1 MGIENAGANFTG
13 PKYPSPLP
21 ADSESLFERC
31 SWFYAF
37 CREHLFRDHTAAISD
52 ALWPGGQP
60 GPETHLLEIACGPGF
75 YACSLAQRFP
85 DIQITGVDLSER
97 LLSRAKDRADIRRLK
112 NCHFV
117 QANVL
122 ALSESLAPVDAIIA
136 SRLLMVVGD
145 RPQALARSFRPA
157 AGGRCFLAEPTSAL
171 RAMLPLS
178 CMWLFCPPDGRLEYP
193 VSRTRR
199 AAVLKQEEFQSL
211 IASQPWGTV
220 SLWQDNWYQYAVCD
234 RSYWWDPGF
243 LHSGIAQ
250 CDVGGIP
257 LTKAA

>member
-1 MGIENAGANFTG
+1 MAIENTGA
-13 PKYPSPLP
+13 KYSGHLRE
-21 ADSESLFERC
+21 DSESLFERC

-52 ALWPGGQP
+52 ALWPSSRP
-60 GPETHLLEIACGPGF
+60 GPETRLLEIACGPGF
-75 YACSLAQRFP
+75 YACSLAQRYP

-97 LLSRAKDRADIRRLK
+97 LLSRAKDRADLRRLK

-117 QANVL
+117 KANVL
-122 ALSESLAPVDAIIA
+122 ALSQSMEPVDAIVA

-145 RPQALARSFRPA
+145 RPQALREIFSALRP
-157 AGGRCFLAEPTSAL
+157 GGRCFIAEPRSAL

-178 CMWLFCPPDGRLEYP
+178 CMWLVARMMGDW
-193 VSRTRR
+193 RTRFQSGR
-199 AAVLKQEEFQSL
+199 SAVLNQDEFQSL

-234 RSYWWDPGF
+234 RS
-243 LHSGIAQ
+243 
-250 CDVGGIP
+250 C
-257 LTKAA
+257 